1 MRKSKEVFEVKPFEE
16 KIKCL
21 VIEPGKKPTV
31 QVIDNTLEAK
41 QEIVGGLIQY
51 IPLSDS
57 AGMICNDEGK
67 LMGLPANRILGND
80 VIAGTFF
87 VVGIEWD
94 NENFISLSDED
105 INKYTKEFEETFN
118 EQMVNHPEL
127 FFRLLKHAM
136 Y

>member
-1 MRKSKEVFEVKPFEE
+1 MKPFEE

-21 VIEPGKKPTV
+21 IIEPDKKPSI

-51 IPLSDS
+51 IPLSDT

-67 LMGLPANRILGND
+67 LIGLPANRIVGD
-80 VIAGTFF
+80 DIIAGTFL

-94 NENFISLSDED
+94 NEDFVSLSEED
-105 INKYTKEFEETFN
+105 IAKYSEEFEPTLN
-118 EQMVNHPEL
+118 EQIHEIRVRRLAEL
-127 FFRLLKHAM
+127 IEFLQ
-136 Y
+136 